1 MTQASKI
8 TNVVYDIK
16 KLKKDSVITEDEQ
29 RKAEDELQKATD
41 AAIKD
46 VDKICADK
54 EKEIME
60 V

>member
-1 MTQASKI
+1 MPLVFAGVCSHAPGI
-8 TNVVYDIK
+8 TGRAH
-16 KLKKDSVITEDEQ
+16 L
-29 RKAEDELQKATD
+29 AD

>member
-1 MTQASKI
+1 MEQ
-8 TNVVYDIK
+8 VK

-41 AAIKD
+41 AAIKEI
-46 VDKICADK
+46 DKICSDK